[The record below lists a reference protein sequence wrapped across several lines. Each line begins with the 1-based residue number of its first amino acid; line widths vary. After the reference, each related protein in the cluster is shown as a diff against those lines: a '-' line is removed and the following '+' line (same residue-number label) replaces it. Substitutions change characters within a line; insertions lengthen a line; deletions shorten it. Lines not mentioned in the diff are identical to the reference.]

1 MFMNNKKK
9 KQLNNKHNVMYTYI
23 YKLLEEV
30 FKQV

>member
-1 MFMNNKKK
+1 MFINNKK